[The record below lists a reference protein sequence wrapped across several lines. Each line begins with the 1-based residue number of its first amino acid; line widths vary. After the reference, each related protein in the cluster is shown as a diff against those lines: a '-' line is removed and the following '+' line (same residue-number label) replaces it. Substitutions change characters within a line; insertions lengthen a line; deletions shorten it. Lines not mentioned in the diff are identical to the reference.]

1 MHHRNFVGVAYVS
14 VVMVIAVQI
23 ALAWG
28 VYGGIDVHKYWNY
41 SWNLDLGN
49 IFYTKEIVSWL
60 LIQLAGLQFDR
71 SHFVLGIC
79 LFLLVASL
87 LVVGLGRGL
96 LLYASFFSPFGIVL
110 QFNVLRQGFG
120 TVFMAAACLA
130 LARGRLGW
138 GVVWSVLAV
147 LSHNSAAISLAFVY
161 GVYAFWRANTQ
172 WRIVLALAGILLVA
186 AIPQLSM
193 TNELV
198 DTKAGT
204 FSLVMSD
211 GLENYI
217 YCAFALGLC
226 GALWF
231 TAADAGVRAVSVGL
245 ALATL
250 APVVTALVFSLES
263 WLFGRIAISHVVIC
277 TFLLLNNLLPSGQP
291 VSLGRAAAASGL
303 VLAGGLLIF
312 FHPGAL
318 SMIAS

>member
-1 MHHRNFVGVAYVS
+1 MHHRNFVGLAYVS
-14 VVMVIAVQI
+14 VVVVIAVQI

-28 VYGGIDVHKYWNY
+28 VYGGIDVHKYWDY

-49 IFYTKEIVSWL
+49 IFYAKEIVSWL

-79 LFLLVASL
+79 LFLLVASA
-87 LVVGLGRGL
+87 LVVGFGRGL

-110 QFNVLRQGFG
+110 QFNILRQGFG

-130 LARGRLGW
+130 LARGRLRW
-138 GVVWSVLAV
+138 SAAWSVMAI

-161 GVYAFWRANTQ
+161 GIYAFWRSSTQ

-186 AIPQLSM
+186 AIPQLSL

-198 DTKAGT
+198 DAKAGT
-204 FSLVMSD
+204 LSLVMSD

-217 YCAFALGLC
+217 YSAFALGLC

-231 TAADAGVRAVSVGL
+231 TSADVGVRTVSVGL
-245 ALATL
+245 ALATV
-250 APVVTALVFSLES
+250 APVITALVFSLET

-277 TFLLLNNLLPSGQP
+277 TFLLLNSLLPVGRP
-291 VSLGRAAAASGL
+291 VSLRQATAASGL

-312 FHPGAL
+312 FHPGAM